1 MENKEY
7 LLSFFVIDNNGD
19 EIDSDTISIDAADE
33 KDARTKS
40 MVFLKKKDIKV
51 IDGKLNL
58 LHWLSNQIKR
68 I

>member
-40 MVFLKKKDIKV
+40 IVFLKKDIKV

-58 LHWLSNQIKR
+58 LHWLNNQIKR
-68 I
+68 T

>member
-40 MVFLKKKDIKV
+40 MVFLKKRYKGNRWELESIT
-51 IDGKLNL
+51 LAE
-58 LHWLSNQIKR
+58 
-68 I
+68 

>member
-40 MVFLKKKDIKV
+40 MIFL
-51 IDGKLNL
+51 
-58 LHWLSNQIKR
+58 QKR
-68 I
+68 YKGNRWEIESITLPE

>member
-33 KDARTKS
+33 KDAKIGRAH
-40 MVFLKKKDIKV
+40 V
-51 IDGKLNL
+51 
-58 LHWLSNQIKR
+58 
-68 I
+68 

>member
-33 KDARTKS
+33 KDAITKS

-51 IDGKLNL
+51 IYGKLNL

>member
-40 MVFLKKKDIKV
+40 MVFKKKDIKV

-68 I
+68 T

>member
-19 EIDSDTISIDAADE
+19 EIDSDTISIDAADG

-40 MVFLKKKDIKV
+40 MVF
-51 IDGKLNL
+51 
-58 LHWLSNQIKR
+58 
-68 I
+68 